1 MVASAASS
9 GIIGMMAAIL
19 LAMIAAN
26 LLAMIRAAAADRYGC
41 RK

>member
-1 MVASAASS
+1 
-9 GIIGMMAAIL
+9 MAAIL